1 MLDDAST
8 QTPFGY
14 MGELGEERL
23 HCGTGFGDRYRVP
36 KVTSAAAFC
45 VSKVNL
51 FSILLRN
58 NSISVCY
65 SILHYHIIAFYY
77 NARKN
82 ETFVFDKC
90 IYF

>member
-1 MLDDAST
+1 MNIVAATWISVCIVDYYVAIANYYSLTAPAVWL
-8 QTPFGY
+8 QAPKTPFGY

-51 FSILLRN
+51 FSILLCH
-58 NSISVCY
+58 NSILV
-65 SILHYHIIAFYY
+65 
-77 NARKN
+77 
-82 ETFVFDKC
+82 
-90 IYF
+90 